1 MKSNRSLAVPALAA
15 LVLVAGCRQDMHNQP
30 KYRPLRPSALFA
42 DGSSARQPVEGT
54 VARGTLITDEA
65 LFTGKVNEAPVTEM
79 PFAITAEDLD
89 RGQER
94 YNIFCAPCHDQT
106 GSGTG
111 MVVQRGYRQPPSF
124 HIERLKTVEPGYIFD
139 VITNGFGVM
148 PDYRAQIDPRDRW
161 RIIAYVKALQ
171 LSQPTVAEPAPG
183 QPGATTPPPG
193 TVPEEQRRAQPG
205 GRGGQG
211 GQ

>member
-1 MKSNRSLAVPALAA
+1 MFEHGSAA
-15 LVLVAGCRQDMHNQP
+15 LRPPAGTIPTD
-30 KYRPLRPSALFA
+30 A
-42 DGSSARQPVEGT
+42 DLSPVP
-54 VARGTLITDEA
+54 EA
-65 LFTGKVNEAPVTEM
+65 LPREVPMSMLE
-79 PFAITAEDLD
+79 
-89 RGQER
+89 RGRER
-94 YNIFCAPCHDQT
+94 FDIFCAPCHSPVGD
-106 GSGTG
+106 GEG
-111 MVVQRGYRQPPSF
+111 MVVQRGFPAPPSF
-124 HIERLKTVEPGYIFD
+124 HDPGLIAAPDRHFYD

-148 PDYRAQIDPRDRW
+148 PDYRVQIDPRDRW

-193 TVPEEQRRAQPG
+193 TLPEGSPQARPG